1 MTGAETEITSLSFYP
16 DGSKIVSGNSDS
28 TLRIWDVKTGKQI
41 VEYLLGHSERVNC
54 VVVYNYPRM
63 EPKSY
68 QQVMTKH
75 SGFGMLELE
84 NKLGNP

>member
-1 MTGAETEITSLSFYP
+1 MLTGAESEITSLSFYP

-41 VEYLLGHSERVNC
+41 VEYLLGHAERVNC
-54 VVVYNYPRM
+54 VGVYNYARM

-68 QQVMTKH
+68 QLVMTKH
-75 SGFGMLELE
+75 SGFGML
-84 NKLGNP
+84 

>member
-54 VVVYNYPRM
+54 V
-63 EPKSY
+63 
-68 QQVMTKH
+68 
-75 SGFGMLELE
+75 
-84 NKLGNP
+84 